1 MSTIAEPATI
11 EDLAAAID
19 EFSYDYDTY
28 GYNDACDDRE
38 VALAEITASI
48 HSGNVVHL
56 EDWLAGIVREKDSNS
71 MRALKLLDCLIVQKQ
86 QGFLE
91 QFQNRPDDAYAIFQL
106 KNDEDLHDLRFA
118 SLSYAQTSVRT
129 VKRENYNLVYMNQL
143 KAAGSISDKLD
154 VLYYRFNISR
164 PNDFRG
170 HSLSVSDIIAL
181 KQNGV
186 VSCHY
191 VDSMGF
197 KELPSFLPSKT
208 PCFHE
213 AENAEGAQKGEPVI
227 DHKPKHHKEA
237 QEIER

>member
-1 MSTIAEPATI
+1 MSTNAEPATI

-28 GYNDACDDRE
+28 GYKDACDDRE
-38 VALAEITASI
+38 AALAEITASI
-48 HSGNVVHL
+48 HSGYVDYL

-71 MRALKLLDCLIVQKQ
+71 MRALKLLDCLIMQKQ
-86 QGFLE
+86 QGLLE
-91 QFQNRPDDAYAIFQL
+91 QFQNIPGDAYAIFQL
-106 KNDEDLHDLRFA
+106 KNGEDFHDLRFS
-118 SLSYAQTSVRT
+118 SLSYVQASGRT
-129 VKRENYNLVYMNQL
+129 VKCENYNLVYMNQL
-143 KAAGSISDKLD
+143 KATGSTSDKLD

-170 HSLSVSDIIAL
+170 HSLSVSDIIAF

-197 KELPSFLPSKT
+197 KELPSFLPLKELSVYETESTK
-208 PCFHE
+208 HE
-213 AENAEGAQKGEPVI
+213 EPRRQKDGLEL
-227 DHKPKHHKEA
+227 D
-237 QEIER
+237 R